1 MKLGIFNMLRIG
13 VEPMTVERSGAQ
25 FEGYKFSGKKM
36 LDEMGDSQGSV
47 GLLWASELEE
57 FGISKQEIAEF
68 LKLIETPER
77 KQKPQTVPTKTDRW

>member
-1 MKLGIFNMLRIG
+1 M
-13 VEPMTVERSGAQ
+13 EPMTVERSGAQ

-68 LKLIETPER
+68 LKLIETKNIVALVGE
-77 KQKPQTVPTKTDRW
+77 VHGYVVLFLGSSEDDFV